1 MSVVWI
7 YDNIQRNYI
16 AWNQTVSNKNTMRTG
31 TAATILIM
39 DGVSKGDLDPK
50 ALAGRLHLRSKLTF
64 DDLINDLDQTH
75 LDNIGKANLIS
86 IWTRHIEPLQGFSSE
101 ASALFTDKYKKHP
114 LRLRK
119 STYYSLK
126 TSTID
131 ESRPAG
137 AKDVLADIAS
147 QLKLQEADFENLLIP
162 VAGDFVTVDRVR
174 KLKRYTRTDVGAYSQ
189 HKWALPWI
197 QLWHLKWTAL
207 RSFYNTHWAPNI
219 GKHLHGL
226 RSDCNTLQRKNLNP
240 TKCDFHSHNEAAM
253 VTFESLCIGALRY
266 VLMLL

>member
-86 IWTRHIEPLQGFSSE
+86 ICHEIRFLGLISCFHDLIFS
-101 ASALFTDKYKKHP
+101 YW
-114 LRLRK
+114 
-119 STYYSLK
+119 TYYSDPF
-126 TSTID
+126 S
-131 ESRPAG
+131 
-137 AKDVLADIAS
+137 
-147 QLKLQEADFENLLIP
+147 
-162 VAGDFVTVDRVR
+162 
-174 KLKRYTRTDVGAYSQ
+174 
-189 HKWALPWI
+189 
-197 QLWHLKWTAL
+197 
-207 RSFYNTHWAPNI
+207 
-219 GKHLHGL
+219 HGL
-226 RSDCNTLQRKNLNP
+226 PFLSS
-240 TKCDFHSHNEAAM
+240 FA
-253 VTFESLCIGALRY
+253 Y
-266 VLMLL
+266 